1 MSEQD
6 QDIALEQQQ
15 DQATSSSWLLK
26 LIKLLALVLL
36 ISALSAGYGYWWLSQ
51 WAQTPIAQL
60 TTQAFTV
67 VKGDNVAKIST
78 RLLRQGQFKTIWPL
92 RWLLVKEPKLA
103 KLRIGTYQISQ
114 GMSPRQLLTHL
125 SSGKELQ
132 FSITFVEG
140 TTFKQWLAQL
150 KNNRNL
156 SFNAANLT
164 AIKLSKLLAQSFAV
178 PDYPQSY
185 IEGQLYPDTYSFTA
199 GTPASDIVKRAALK
213 LAKELKLAWQQR
225 HADLPL
231 ATPYQALILASIIE
245 KETGVGSERATIASV
260 FINRIRKRM
269 RLQTDPTVIYGVGD
283 SYNGDITRA
292 HLRDKNRYNTYVI
305 KGLPP
310 TPIAMPGKASII
322 AALQPAT
329 TDYLYF
335 VANGKGGH
343 YFSKTL
349 KEHNKAYQRYLL
361 SNTD

>member
-1 MSEQD
+1 MSEQ
-6 QDIALEQQQ
+6 EQEQA
-15 DQATSSSWLLK
+15 QATSSSGLLK
-26 LIKLLALVLL
+26 LIKLMVLVLL

-51 WAQTPIAQL
+51 WAKTPIAQL
-60 TTQAFTV
+60 TTQPFTV

-92 RWLLVKEPKLA
+92 RWLLIKEPKLA

-156 SFNAANLT
+156 SFNAANLP
-164 AIKLSKLLAQSFAV
+164 AV

-213 LAKELKLAWQQR
+213 LTKELKLAWQQR

-269 RLQTDPTVIYGVGD
+269 RLQTDPTVIYGAGD